1 MPESSGAKETE
12 LIAHL
17 TPLLLDLADRGRVAV
32 SLGGSRAKNRADSRS
47 DYDFRVYAD
56 RFRGP
61 ELNRTKA
68 WANFEAAWR
77 IWEANGV
84 RIDGAWV
91 REIGDI
97 DADLEAWLAGKGA
110 PIEYDWTIWGYHLPT
125 DLAHQLILSDAD
137 GVLEDWKIRLKNY
150 PEAMRQAVLEK
161 HLRILRYWRA
171 DYHYESKVARRDIIF
186 LAGITAKLIH
196 SIMQVHFAL
205 NRTYFVG
212 DGWNLDVAKDFA
224 VGVADLAQRVEQVLN
239 LCSANA
245 DLAEQRRR
253 LIALVDEVE
262 TLVAR
267 HIP

>member
-1 MPESSGAKETE
+1 M
-12 LIAHL
+12 HL
-17 TPLLLDLADRGRVAV
+17 SILNAGQIKSHSVE
-32 SLGGSRAKNRADSRS
+32 NS
-47 DYDFRVYAD
+47 D
-56 RFRGP
+56 
-61 ELNRTKA
+61 
-68 WANFEAAWR
+68 
-77 IWEANGV
+77 NG
-84 RIDGAWV
+84 
-91 REIGDI
+91 
-97 DADLEAWLAGKGA
+97 L
-110 PIEYDWTIWGYHLPT
+110 PWT
-125 DLAHQLILSDAD
+125 
-137 GVLEDWKIRLKNY
+137 
-150 PEAMRQAVLEK
+150 
-161 HLRILRYWRA
+161 RA

-245 DLAEQRRR
+245 DLAEQRRQ
-253 LIALVDEVE
+253 LIALIDEVE

>member
-1 MPESSGAKETE
+1 MPEPSGAKETE

-32 SLGGSRAKNRADSRS
+32 SLGGSRAKNRADSWS

-68 WANFEAAWR
+68 WANFKAAWR

-91 REIGDI
+91 REIGEI
-97 DADLEAWLAGKGA
+97 DAALEAWLAGKGE
-110 PIEYDWTIWGYHLPT
+110 PIEYDWTVWGYHLPT
-125 DLAHQLILSDAD
+125 DLAHQLILIDDD
-137 GVLEDWKIRLKNY
+137 GVLEDWKARLKTY
-150 PEAMRQAVLEK
+150 PEALRRAVIAK
-161 HLRILRYWRA
+161 HLGILRYWRA

-212 DGWNLDVAKDFA
+212 DGWNLNVAKDFVVA
-224 VGVADLAQRVEQVLN
+224 VDRLAQRVENALN
-239 LCSANA
+239 LRSTNA
-245 DLAEQRRR
+245 DLDEQRRQ
-253 LIALVDEVE
+253 LIALVDDVE
-262 TLVAR
+262 ALVAM